1 MIDQM
6 SFHLGN
12 YGLIFTNSDFLIH
25 KEINRKKMKK
35 SIVFV
40 TRVSYSSINYY
51 IDQLYL

>member
-25 KEINRKKMKK
+25 KPQENQKL
-35 SIVFV
+35 IVFV
-40 TRVSYSSINYY
+40 TSVSYSSIKYY
-51 IDQLYL
+51 IHQLYL